1 MIIAAIS
8 DMGFG
13 AIGKVWKATFRWGDF
28 RVLRGPDML
37 MKGLER
43 WREKD

>member
-1 MIIAAIS
+1 MARIVFV
-8 DMGFG
+8 GFG

-37 MKGLER
+37 TKGLER